1 MRSVLRGALVGFG
14 GVAEHGHL
22 PAYLRDPRFEICA
35 VVDPERAARQRATR
49 ATGDRIRPHASL
61 EACLASERL
70 DFVDIASPPSAHL
83 EAIER
88 AAEAGLHILVEKPLS
103 LTLEEAVRVQ
113 QSARR
118 AGVALSVVHNWH
130 HAPPF
135 RAARAALEEGAI
147 GTPLE
152 VEFVTERTQPAGGGT
167 ESWRLDASVAGGGIL
182 VDHGWHQLY
191 LARAL
196 LGGSD
201 PRSVRAS
208 TERRRWRSCSVEDTA
223 RVRVG
228 YLGGG
233 RAEMR
238 LTWAAPHRR
247 TLVTVRG
254 ESGTLRVEG
263 GRVVVAS
270 RGEPERPWPV
280 ERDAPDDSYHAS
292 WFPGVLDAFADAV
305 REPTSAAAN
314 QREALLCQAVIDAA
328 YRSSERAGTEV
339 AVEV

>member
-22 PAYLRDPRFEICA
+22 PAYSRDPRFEICA
-35 VVDPERAARQRATR
+35 VVDPERTARERAIR

-70 DFVDIASPPSAHL
+70 DFLDIASPPSAHL

-88 AAEAGLHILVEKPLS
+88 AAAAGLHILVEKPLS
-103 LTLEEAVRVQ
+103 LTLAEAVRAQ
-113 QSARR
+113 QSAHR

-130 HAPPF
+130 HAPHF
-135 RAARAALEEGAI
+135 RAARAALEGGAI
-147 GTPLE
+147 GAPLE
-152 VEFVTERTQPAGGGT
+152 VEFVTERTQPAGGGA
-167 ESWRLDASVAGGGIL
+167 ESWRLDASTAGGGIL

-196 LGGSD
+196 LGGHD
-201 PRSVRAS
+201 PSSVRAV
-208 TERRRWRSCSVEDTA
+208 TARRRWKNCSVEDTA
-223 RVRVG
+223 RVRVC

-238 LTWAAPHRR
+238 LTWAAPQRR
-247 TLVTVRG
+247 TVATIRG

-263 GRVVVAS
+263 GRVVVAV
-270 RGEPERPWPV
+270 RGESERPWPV
-280 ERDAPDDSYHAS
+280 EQDAPDDSYHAG

-305 REPTSAAAN
+305 REPASAATN